1 MLCYTHADFD
11 GLLRQ
16 PLVTPPEPPF
26 VVLAMGPDIER
37 VDVSEPASISSGIAA
52 RYATAVF
59 ELAKDASDL
68 KKLESNID
76 DVRAALADSEDFRV
90 LISSPLYSRDDQSNA
105 IAGIVAKMKLM
116 PMLAS
121 TLGLMASK
129 RRLFVLPQLLD
140 RLHDLIA
147 EDKGEVTAE
156 VISAKA
162 MTKTQADKL
171 AAAIKSRIG
180 KNVKIDATVDQELI
194 GGLVVKVGS
203 KMIDT
208 SIRSK
213 LNSLQ
218 NVMKEVG

>member
-1 MLCYTHADFD
+1 MV
-11 GLLRQ
+11 
-16 PLVTPPEPPF
+16 LV
-26 VVLAMGPDIER
+26 MGPDIER
-37 VDVSEPASISSGIAA
+37 VDVSEPAAISSVIAA

-59 ELAKDASDL
+59 ELAQDTADL
-68 KKLESNID
+68 KTLESNIED
-76 DVRAALADSEDFRV
+76 LRAALACSTDFRM
-90 LISSPLYSRDDQSNA
+90 LTISPLYSREDQSNA
-105 IAGIVAKMKLM
+105 IASIVAKMKLM

-156 VISAKA
+156 VISATA
-162 MTKTQADKL
+162 MTKTQSDKL
-171 AAAIKSRIG
+171 ATAIKSRIG
-180 KNVKIDATVDQELI
+180 KNVKIDSSVDPELI
-194 GGLVVKVGS
+194 GGLVVRVGS

>member
-1 MLCYTHADFD
+1 
-11 GLLRQ
+11 
-16 PLVTPPEPPF
+16 
-26 VVLAMGPDIER
+26 
-37 VDVSEPASISSGIAA
+37 
-52 RYATAVF
+52 
-59 ELAKDASDL
+59 
-68 KKLESNID
+68 
-76 DVRAALADSEDFRV
+76 
-90 LISSPLYSRDDQSNA
+90 
-105 IAGIVAKMKLM
+105 
-116 PMLAS
+116 
-121 TLGLMASK
+121 
-129 RRLFVLPQLLD
+129 LFVLPQLLD

-162 MTKTQADKL
+162 MTKTQSDKL

-180 KNVKIDATVDQELI
+180 KNVKIDATIDQELI